1 MKNEEILKHM
11 ASKFVEEITSAE
23 NYLNMLD
30 SALASD
36 KLRENEVLIFGLADM
51 AKDEYMHAEFICTMM
66 DEFGEELTDEHE
78 KKLEAVERRLE
89 KFFQ

>member
-1 MKNEEILKHM
+1 MKNEEILKLM
-11 ASKFVEEITSAE
+11 TSKFVEEITSAE

-36 KLRENEVLIFGLADM
+36 KLRENEVLIFGLADI

-66 DEFGEELTDEHE
+66 DGFGGEITDEHE
-78 KKLEAVERRLE
+78 KKLEAIEHRLE